1 MLIFLVPATTIYF
14 GTYEFVKRKMIGLR
28 IGIPDTIVHLAAGG
42 KTTVHFLIFYNFLS
56 CLHFKI
62 IILSGS
68 IGDIM
73 ASVVYVPS
81 EVCPVTYSIHFH
93 II

>member
-1 MLIFLVPATTIYF
+1 
-14 GTYEFVKRKMIGLR
+14 MIGLK
-28 IGIPDTIVHLAAGG
+28 IGIPDTVVHLTAGE
-42 KTTVHFLIFYNFLS
+42 KTAVHFFNFYNSFYYIYI
-56 CLHFKI
+56 FKI

-73 ASVVYVPS
+73 ASIVYVPS

-93 II
+93 VI